1 MSLLPLA
8 IGYVIGRTS
17 MLDVSVTMPKESR
30 KNIIVHNVDVNRKEL
45 FAKSFEYRYLIA
57 NNTTE
62 DVKDKKDT
70 TDKAVK
76 STDFKQRCKVDYA
89 DQSPGILADLTF
101 YGCTVED
108 LFVLHSEGELQ
119 VPERTV
125 LGVLEKLGYTSW
137 VPYKVKNK
145 DMPLVDLPEVVRFKY
160 DDTKPT
166 ITPIGD
172 LHVS

>member
-8 IGYVIGRTS
+8 IGFMLGRTS
-17 MLDVSVTMPKESR
+17 MLDVSVTMPKEPG
-30 KNIIVHNVDVNRKEL
+30 KNIIVHNVDVNRKKL
-45 FAKSFEYRYLIA
+45 FAKSYEYRYLIA
-57 NNTTE
+57 NNTT
-62 DVKDKKDT
+62 KDAKDT
-70 TDKAVK
+70 KDTKDIGDK
-76 STDFKQRCKVDYA
+76 STDFKQRCKVEDSGA
-89 DQSPGILADLTF
+89 LIPDLVFTN
-101 YGCTVED
+101 CTVED
-108 LFVLHSEGELQ
+108 LFCLHSNGELQ

-145 DMPLVDLPEVVRFKY
+145 DMPLTDLPEVVRFKY

-166 ITPIGD
+166 VTPIGD

>member
-17 MLDVSVTMPKESR
+17 MLDVSVTMPKDSR

-45 FAKSFEYRYLIA
+45 FAKSFEYRYLVADSKVDSKVDIKV
-57 NNTTE
+57 
-62 DVKDKKDT
+62 DMKD
-70 TDKAVK
+70 
-76 STDFKQRCKVDYA
+76 TDFKRRCKVDYGSQTS
-89 DQSPGILADLTF
+89 DGKDSDLTF

-108 LFVLHSEGELQ
+108 LFSLHSNGELQ

-145 DMPLVDLPEVVRFKY
+145 NMPLTDLPEVVRFKY
-160 DDTKPT
+160 NDRKPT
-166 ITPIGD
+166 VTLVGD
-172 LHVS
+172 MHVS